1 MASFCSTVLLSFSP
15 KISLSKENLKRIV
28 DDRMMEGERVHQRAG
43 RFSIDASGSD
53 DGGWSWGSRCRDGD
67 LNINIVDSA
76 HGLQDTG
83 TTGHM
88 LIGKIVY
95 HKLGSCMPYGHRDGL
110 V

>member
-1 MASFCSTVLLSFSP
+1 
-15 KISLSKENLKRIV
+15 
-28 DDRMMEGERVHQRAG
+28 MMEGERVHQRAG

-110 V
+110 VLSFNAFLYFGKVIYSHSSIFI

>member
-1 MASFCSTVLLSFSP
+1 MLSFSP

-76 HGLQDTG
+76 QWESARPNLD
-83 TTGHM
+83 
-88 LIGKIVY
+88 LPKIEARTEV
-95 HKLGSCMPYGHRDGL
+95 SA
-110 V
+110 